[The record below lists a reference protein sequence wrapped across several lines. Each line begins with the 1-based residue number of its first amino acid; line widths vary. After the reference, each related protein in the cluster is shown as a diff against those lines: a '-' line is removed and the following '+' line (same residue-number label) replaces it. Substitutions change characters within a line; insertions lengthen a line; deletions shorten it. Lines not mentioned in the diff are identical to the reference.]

1 MLRRII
7 VVCSL
12 LAALPAGAQSG
23 GVIHT
28 SVAAQLAT
36 DPAHLRTLRAELER
50 ALNGKASGY
59 TLDVSLVQWSAK
71 PVNNEI
77 EVRCE
82 VKTFLSDK
90 SGRVRVTST
99 SRATARGPLRDRDA
113 VARDALAAVAS
124 DVVKFV
130 LENR

>member
-1 MLRRII
+1 VLRRII
-7 VVCSL
+7 VACTL
-12 LAALPAGAQSG
+12 LAALPAGARSG
-23 GVIHT
+23 SVIHT
-28 SVAAQLAT
+28 SCAAQLAA

-50 ALNGKASGY
+50 ALGGKAEGY

-71 PVNNEI
+71 PMNNEI

-82 VKTFLSDK
+82 VKTLLSDK
-90 SGRVRVTST
+90 SGRVRLTST

-113 VARDALAAVAS
+113 VQRDAIAAVAS

-130 LENR
+130 LKNH